1 MNDKKILER
10 SDPKRYLLAV
20 ALERTVVPGSSLPA
34 LKFRAEHYPHISVLD
49 ELERENLLKR
59 DGANYVVSAMALP
72 LIDSLQSETL
82 LAQIELLYGALRRR
96 YRQNQDEQVLV
107 DDLAIEVSMR
117 RTTVASCLERMQ
129 DVAVWCAGR
138 SSDLSAETAFVV
150 PAEAI
155 LKFETFGALLEQIRG
170 WNSQPLFSP
179 PQASPIEPEVETS
192 MPAFVPDVERE
203 ISATQA
209 KALFAALDALDD
221 FRIKPNDYLDD
232 PEPRAFIDNV
242 LTGML
247 KTLRAYCESIGWLQ
261 LTKQLND
268 LIPQRGDA
276 LEDIDLIQG
285 FIVPEVRRLAIV
297 RKPDPAPPTTAG
309 PGIGTRPS
317 PMQTP
322 SSASPPADFL
332 AAWPAVRA
340 CLQELSFY
348 DIKEVSGLGG
358 LDVTTLSHLDQ
369 KQQGGASKGQLMT
382 AVDGQYAKM
391 APSVREKFLTIIIEE
406 ILRRRPQAQ
415 DRLSEYLDRL
425 GWSFVDQTLV
435 PIQVMSP
442 ETLDDTPEE
451 CRKDLLKAAQR
462 FRDGDLSGAISA
474 ACGAVDSATAMVY
487 AQMSLGD
494 PTKASFQ
501 EACKKAA
508 LARGVLTTLDQ
519 QLGELGWPQSEIAPF
534 HKNLEGA
541 LNQGAYVMQTLRSK
555 MGDVHGSK
563 PILRS
568 LVFDCLRW
576 AELIVGSLVTR

>member
-1 MNDKKILER
+1 MDDKYAQVL
-10 SDPKRYLLAV
+10 SDAKKRLLVLALDCTV
-20 ALERTVVPGSSLPA
+20 APGSTLPA
-34 LKFRAEHYPHISVLD
+34 LKFRAEHHPDISSLD
-49 ELERENLLKR
+49 ELEREGLLKR
-59 DGANYVVSAMALP
+59 DGGNYIVSAAALP
-72 LIDSLQSETL
+72 LVGSPQAIHFLG
-82 LAQIELLYGALRRR
+82 QIELLYGALRRR
-96 YRQNQDEQVLV
+96 YFRDQDRQVPVATLADEVGMSRAIV
-107 DDLAIEVSMR
+107 DEALQ
-117 RTTVASCLERMQ
+117 RMQ
-129 DVAVWCAGR
+129 DISIWCAGR
-138 SSDLSAETAFVV
+138 STDLRLVDAFVT

-155 LKFETFGALLEQIRG
+155 LKYETYGALLEQVRR
-170 WNSQPLFSP
+170 WSNPSVVSPL
-179 PQASPIEPEVETS
+179 QALLIDQQEREPSGLVV
-192 MPAFVPDVERE
+192 APDVERE
-203 ISATQA
+203 LSPSQA
-209 KALFAALDALDD
+209 RGLFAALEGLEA

-247 KTLRAYCESIGWLQ
+247 KTLKAYCDSIGWPRLAQQ
-261 LTKQLND
+261 LAD

-285 FIVPEVRRLAIV
+285 FIVPEVRRLAVV
-297 RKPDPAPPTTAG
+297 RMSEPTSPVPVPAPLIPSTT
-309 PGIGTRPS
+309 T
-317 PMQTP
+317 
-322 SSASPPADFL
+322 SSPADFL

-348 DIKEVSGLGG
+348 DIKEVTGLGG
-358 LDVTTLSHLDQ
+358 LDVTTLGHLDQ

-382 AVDGQYAKM
+382 AVDRQYVKM
-391 APSVREKFLTIIIEE
+391 LPSAREKFLTIVIEE
-406 ILRRRPQAQ
+406 VLRRRPQSQ
-415 DRLSEYLDRL
+415 DKLSEYLDRL

-435 PIQVMSP
+435 PIQVLSP
-442 ETLDDTPEE
+442 QTLDDTPEE

-487 AQMSLGD
+487 RQMGLGD
-494 PTKASFQ
+494 PTDASFQ

-508 LARGVLTTLDQ
+508 QAKGVLTTLDE
-519 QLGELGWPQSEIAPF
+519 QLNELGWPQSEIVPF

-568 LVFDCLRW
+568 VVFDCLRW
-576 AELIVGSLVTR
+576 AELIVGSLVARELG